1 MSYVRSLYFLYQRML
16 SRCFYCLLL
25 WQMYTMHYSD
35 LQKMYNQRNHGIDII
50 LRNVHNILEARQK
63 CDTKTFEPR
72 LFAVY

>member
-25 WQMYTMHYSD
+25 RQMYTMHYSD
-35 LQKMYNQRNHGIDII
+35 LQKMYNQRNHKIDIT
-50 LRNVHNILEARQK
+50 LRNLHNILEAQQK